1 MKPKVVLNQ
10 IRSFND
16 IFDDTTLFLKQNW
29 RALLKAYLFVCGY
42 PLLATL
48 VVYGFEQMQA
58 VFHLRLG
65 DYTFGVT
72 YFIRVL
78 LTVVNVVL
86 LNLTA
91 LSFMLLYKENEN
103 EAPSKTDVYHYVK
116 YYFLRIFTAAFLL
129 SIGLAIA
136 FVAGV
141 LPGIYFLPPAMLI
154 MTVMVLENADLEY
167 AFSRAFRLIKNHWWE
182 TAGAILLNVLLIW
195 AVCVLLM
202 IPVALVAG
210 VIALLGGVPFV
221 DIYKVVIYISSI
233 VFMFAAILSPISI
246 ALIYFNLNELNGD
259 KHLLERIEILGRT
272 ETKVNHLQAED
283 Y

>member
-29 RALLKAYLFVCGY
+29 KALLKAYLFVCGY

-48 VVYGFEQMQA
+48 AVYGFEQIQA
-58 VFHLRLG
+58 IFHLRLG

-78 LTVVNVVL
+78 LTIVNVVL

-103 EAPSKTDVYHYVK
+103 EAPAKTDVYHYVK
-116 YYFLRIFTAAFLL
+116 YYFLRMFSAAFLL
-129 SIGLAIA
+129 GIGLTIA

-141 LPGIYFLPPAMLI
+141 LPGIYFLPLAMLI
-154 MTVMVLENADLEY
+154 MTIMVLENADLEY
-167 AFSRAFRLIKNHWWE
+167 AFSRAFRLIKNRWWE
-182 TAGAILLNVLLIW
+182 TAGAIFLNVLLIW
-195 AVCVLLM
+195 SVYMLLM
-202 IPVALVAG
+202 IPVALISGTVA
-210 VIALLGGVPFV
+210 LFGGIPFM
-221 DIYKVVIYISSI
+221 DIYKVVVYISSV
-233 VFMFAAILSPISI
+233 VFLFAAVLSPISI

-259 KHLLERIEILGRT
+259 KHLLERIEMLGRT
-272 ETKVNHLQAED
+272 EIKVNHLQAED